1 MINKLKTTR
10 RGKFQHPAIT
20 AGSEKLYFG
29 RGMKNAIGNVKP
41 YDDVTANSQCG
52 VYCLD
57 MSRGTHHSCMFLIG
71 VLLGNHVDEILTQ
84 PCRNRVQI

>member
-1 MINKLKTTR
+1 MSTAWLWEYCDFDGVLK
-10 RGKFQHPAIT
+10 
-20 AGSEKLYFG
+20 G
-29 RGMKNAIGNVKP
+29 RIRIGMKNAIGNVKP
-41 YDDVTANSQCG
+41 YDDVTAHSQCG

-71 VLLGNHVDEILTQ
+71 VILGNHVDEILTQ